1 MTCLS
6 VTEYFYSAV
15 LSLELYLV
23 QVVVQALDE
32 QAAGLQVAVSGDGD
46 HAQRHRCR
54 HGQHVKVTS
63 LNL

>member
-54 HGQHVKVTS
+54 HG
-63 LNL
+63 